1 MPIAPDCGSD
11 DPRSDEVVIAAIG
24 VEIRQIQALHHG
36 HMPTSARTIWH
47 EDIVVCVLQGIFT
60 PAEAGRVVDGG
71 FAGIRA
77 ERLDR
82 RDALEPIY
90 RALVET
96 LTSRPVRAYMAEIG
110 PDDVAFEAFVLG

>member
-1 MPIAPDCGSD
+1 MPIAPDRGSND
-11 DPRSDEVVIAAIG
+11 LSRDEVVIAAIG

-36 HMPTSARTIWH
+36 HIPTSARTIWH
-47 EDIVVCVLQGIFT
+47 EDIVVCLLQGIFT
-60 PAEAGRVVDGG
+60 PAETDRVADGE
-71 FAGIRA
+71 FAGVRT
-77 ERLDR
+77 ERLGR

-96 LTSRPVRAYMAEIG
+96 LTGRPVRAYMSEVG